1 MGSSAQQVPWMN
13 EPKSNSKYS
22 AFTLEGLGCCLIL
35 LGERWAVWLDDCS
48 SQEVIPVTL
57 MATMSVGTALAVCL
71 IFSSGVGRGATLFH
85 TTCPSTSDPS
95 PPSPTGVWGLM
106 ESWDL
111 SSSTDEAVD
120 WIKTTERQ
128 CRLTSHDNRK
138 TAKRECR
145 KKDVRNDRSEKR
157 KRQMTCNWDVV
168 HKENQMQTKIEKW
181 RGRGKDWTW

>member
-1 MGSSAQQVPWMN
+1 M
-13 EPKSNSKYS
+13 
-22 AFTLEGLGCCLIL
+22 
-35 LGERWAVWLDDCS
+35 DCS

-111 SSSTDEAVD
+111 SSSADEAVD
-120 WIKTTERQ
+120 WMKTIERR
-128 CRLTSHDNRK
+128 CRLTTLDNRK
-138 TAKRECR
+138 MAKRECR
-145 KKDVRNDRSEKR
+145 KKDVRMIEVRKEKDR
-157 KRQMTCNWDVV
+157 
-168 HKENQMQTKIEKW
+168 
-181 RGRGKDWTW
+181 